1 MRASTPPA
9 PSRERRTDKEY
20 CPSRV
25 ATRNI
30 KVKKGARQADDRLIS
45 GKLRAKAG
53 RSGAARTTVTV
64 DGTDYAW
71 SYRHGWVVWGKG
83 IKAVSVSVSLHPERT
98 RELIL
103 DFTLKVNDGDGTPSE
118 ARVRDALPSAIR
130 SAREAG
136 WDPESRGRA
145 FRHEIAESI

>member
-1 MRASTPPA
+1 MRKDPRP
-9 PSRERRTDKEY
+9 EH
-20 CPSRV
+20 
-25 ATRNI
+25 
-30 KVKKGARQADDRLIS
+30 DRLIS

-53 RSGAARTTVTV
+53 RSGAAITSVTV
-64 DGTDYAW
+64 DGVDYAW

-83 IKAVSVSVSLHPERT
+83 FKVVSLSVSLHPKRT

-103 DFTLKVNDGDGTPSE
+103 DLTLKADAGNGTPKDTRMLE
-118 ARVRDALPSAIR
+118 ALATGIR

-145 FRHEIAESI
+145 FRHEIAGKSPGGRQP

>member
-1 MRASTPPA
+1 M
-9 PSRERRTDKEY
+9 
-20 CPSRV
+20 
-25 ATRNI
+25 
-30 KVKKGARQADDRLIS
+30 IS

-53 RSGAARTTVTV
+53 RRGAAHTTVTV
-64 DGTDYAW
+64 DGDAYVW

-83 IKAVSVSVSLHPERT
+83 FKVVSISVSLHPERT

-103 DFTLKVNDGDGTPSE
+103 DFTLKVNDGDGTPSD
-118 ARVRDALPSAIR
+118 ARVLTGLVSGIR

-145 FRHEIAESI
+145 FRHEVAETSPGGRQP